1 MDYINI
7 VQWNAQSLL
16 CNRHIFTQFL
26 YENDIHI
33 AIISE
38 TWLKPEQKLNIRG
51 YKIER
56 KDIGSNHN
64 GVALIIRNSIPY
76 TKIDTFCDNAH
87 QNICITIKLYNQEI
101 SFISFYSPPT
111 ANFNKNKLDLLIKN
125 TPKPFILGGDFNA
138 NYTAWGSNNINCRGR
153 NLLDII
159 DDNNLVL
166 LNSGEPTT
174 VGSLTW
180 RPNALD
186 LSLVSPSLALAC
198 DWSVHDDPMGSYHL
212 PVNIKILIN
221 RNKDAD
227 TNNNINLPKLPN
239 YKLINW
245 DIFQKVVQD
254 LLLDFRVDKEFPLNS
269 YNNFIEILHKAVQKS
284 IPYHR
289 KPHNI
294 TVNNRR
300 KRLCLPWW
308 NSKCSVAVQNCKQ
321 AYLVF
326 KYDPS
331 IENYINFKRLQE
343 LKKLTLKQERESSW
357 NELCHSFNRN
367 TPITYMVIYEK
378 I

>member
-1 MDYINI
+1 MAAYFRSDNLFRWTLEQRIILKTIIILSNRG
-7 VQWNAQSLL
+7 VSLL
-16 CNRHIFTQFL
+16 AST
-26 YENDIHI
+26 
-33 AIISE
+33 
-38 TWLKPEQKLNIRG
+38 
-51 YKIER
+51 
-56 KDIGSNHN
+56 SN
-64 GVALIIRNSIPY
+64 VIQVRRLTTRVRV
-76 TKIDTFCDNAH
+76 
-87 QNICITIKLYNQEI
+87 NQEFEYKPTGTVAVTFAATQLPQYVHLD
-101 SFISFYSPPT
+101 SWRHEVSPFIPPVKQCLHPPT

-138 NYTAWGSNNINCRGR
+138 NHTAWGSNNINCRGR

-254 LLLDFRVDKEFPLNS
+254 LLLDFRLFKNQ
-269 YNNFIEILHKAVQKS
+269 Y
-284 IPYHR
+284 PYHR

-308 NSKCSVAVQNCKQ
+308 NNYVNHTKLPYV
-321 AYLVF
+321 
-326 KYDPS
+326 
-331 IENYINFKRLQE
+331 ENNNPTNEFILNSFTIKELKTAIHSRKDTAFGLDGIPYIL
-343 LKKLTLKQERESSW
+343 LKKLDENTLKI
-357 NELCHSFNRN
+357 LCDIFNN
-367 TPITYMVIYEK
+367 LWKYLLNMETYMDQGILQKVFAREEY
-378 I
+378 